1 MLVGTAIL
9 RNIFKIFLKR
19 GFHRALPCYFYRFY
33 RALPADFTVRFTRFK
48 QMSPFYTLLKHQRT
62 IYRFL
67 ALQGVELVRIGL
79 MKQSVAGALRNTS
92 PEKILKIHWKTH
104 LPQSLFW
111 KSYEVKE
118 HNFFKKIVRWQVSG
132 KFPNFFRILYYSQ
145 EILDF
150 AYFQ

>member
-1 MLVGTAIL
+1 
-9 RNIFKIFLKR
+9 
-19 GFHRALPCYFYRFY
+19 
-33 RALPADFTVRFTRFK
+33 
-48 QMSPFYTLLKHQRT
+48 MSPFYTLLKHQKT

-79 MKQSVAGALRNTS
+79 MKQSVAGVLRNTS

-118 HNFFKKIVRWQVSG
+118 RNFFKKIVR
-132 KFPNFFRILYYSQ
+132 R
-145 EILDF
+145 
-150 AYFQ
+150 